1 MLIICISQ
9 KGHKHQRSRKTC
21 QEIRCDGIAAVI
33 STKKKKTKVLYSSEL
48 WLENCKP

>member
-1 MLIICISQ
+1 MLIICILQ

-33 STKKKKTKVLYSSEL
+33 STKKKKKKQKHSI
-48 WLENCKP
+48 